1 MKNIATFI
9 LLLTVLAPVSNALD
23 SDINDNGGFLSTGSY
38 KLDEGDLVNLYVFR
52 HSDLDT
58 RGRIDG
64 NGTIRIPLLGRVQI
78 EGKTISEAEDLIRKS
93 FSEAEILANPDVRL
107 NVVEYAP
114 KYVSVVGE
122 VKKPGI
128 VEIPSRKNALSIIEV
143 IALAGDFTG
152 AAKKGG
158 VIVTRSDENGQEK
171 RMGVD
176 VIDLM
181 LGQGEGKIFWVY
193 PDDVVYV
200 PASLF

>member
-1 MKNIATFI
+1 MKNVATFI
-9 LLLTVLAPVSNALD
+9 LLLIVLAPVSNALD

-78 EGKTISEAEDLIRKS
+78 EGKTISEAENLIRKS

-107 NVVEYAP
+107 SVVEYAP